1 MLRKDDL
8 IYIFCLDLKL
18 LVENKPSEI
27 GLYGLIRTT
36 KIVQLTGIELTT
48 LFYQIGIYTY
58 IYMYILYT
66 PICLEV
72 KIVQKW
78 VNFCNFNKM
87 IASLHALIQRVFD
100 KAEYLNSHFCQV

>member
-48 LFYQIGIYTY
+48 LFYVSNRDV
-58 IYMYILYT
+58 YT